1 MPEMINKTL
10 SYVDNQCDLLELYCG
25 SGTFTIPLSYKFNK
39 VLATESN
46 RQSIKCLKKS
56 IEKLSI
62 RNIDYARLSA
72 EEVSEAFNGRIFRR
86 MNKNNINSYNFSH
99 ILVDPQRSGLN
110 AEVID
115 IIKKFK
121 NIIYISC
128 SYESYVRDISMLNE
142 FSLKHIEIYDQ
153 FPNTEHLELVSLLSK
168 L

>member
-1 MPEMINKTL
+1 
-10 SYVDNQCDLLELYCG
+10 
-25 SGTFTIPLSYKFNK
+25 
-39 VLATESN
+39 
-46 RQSIKCLKKS
+46 
-56 IEKLSI
+56 
-62 RNIDYARLSA
+62 
-72 EEVSEAFNGRIFRR
+72 

-99 ILVDPQRSGLN
+99 ILVDPPRSGLN
-110 AEVID
+110 AEVVD